1 MGGDHDNMDDPDVRA
16 LLPAVAQQLASPETP
31 FVPETLRHLVEHHG
45 IAPDEAR
52 YMIAFCLADE
62 IERLGA
68 DGGAFDLGRYRM
80 LLALL
85 PTLPEAR

>member
-1 MGGDHDNMDDPDVRA
+1 MDDPEIQV

-31 FVPETLRHLVEHHG
+31 FVPETLRHLVDHHG
-45 IAPDEAR
+45 IAEDEAR

-68 DGGAFDLGRYRM
+68 SGDGFDLERYKM